1 MARRFGSI
9 LLALFLVA
17 FAFIP
22 GAEAWSEPV
31 QTKQWSEP
39 EYTEPWSEPE
49 YTEPWSEPVYTEPWS
64 EPVYT
69 EPWTEPEYVDPWAET
84 VETDL
89 WDPKLPGEEVG
100 EIDPFL
106 LDFEALYG
114 IWFIWTQST
123 PLGGPN
129 VQHGKDQGVV
139 SIQPDGT
146 YTILHQAWNPEP
158 VEGTWRLS
166 YLREINDEVVQGIV
180 LVDGPADTDWAV
192 APEPGGK
199 IRLLWAMKWADG
211 SALWFFDSELYR

>member
-31 QTKQWSEP
+31 QTSR
-39 EYTEPWSEPE
+39 SEPE

-158 VEGTWRLS
+158 GRNLAS
-166 YLREINDEVVQGIV
+166 FLPQEINDEVVRASF
-180 LVDGPADTDWAV
+180 L
-192 APEPGGK
+192 
-199 IRLLWAMKWADG
+199 
-211 SALWFFDSELYR
+211 